1 MNRIGKIEGDDEENR
16 GQSLGK
22 GCEKMIQGVP
32 IETIYLYVLIGC
44 VALAFLLVIF
54 GDIVDF
60 DGPVDP
66 MLLVPWVAFTALFG
80 YLGERLLT
88 GSHLVLFLISAAL
101 ATIVVFFLNFYVLTP
116 MRQAEATIS
125 ISEKDM
131 EGNTAIVTIP
141 IPVSGMGEIQMKSV
155 TGSINRPAAFYAPQE
170 HSLIRGSQVLIIEIK
185 DRVCY
190 VVPYKGSL
198 EV

>member
-1 MNRIGKIEGDDEENR
+1 
-16 GQSLGK
+16 
-22 GCEKMIQGVP
+22 MIQGVP
-32 IETIYLYVLIGC
+32 IETIYLYVLIIC
-44 VALAFLLVIF
+44 AALAFLLVIF

-66 MLLVPWVAFTALFG
+66 MLIVPWLAFTALFG
-80 YLGERLLT
+80 YLGEHLLA
-88 GSHLVLFLISAAL
+88 GSHLLLFLASALL
-101 ATIVVFFLNFYVLTP
+101 AAIIVFFLNFYVLMP
-116 MRQAEATIS
+116 IRQTEATIS

-141 IPVSGMGEIQMKSV
+141 IPIAGMGEIQMKSV

-170 HSLIRGSQVLIIEIK
+170 HSLARGSQVLIIEIK
-185 DRVCY
+185 ARVCY

-198 EV
+198 EL